1 MDSIKLQHLLYS
13 MYIAPA
19 RGSCC
24 FDEIF
29 SFNSFPIEIFNQR
42 LVLIEQFSTKN
53 GYTTFRALPNVI
65 LLEVFLNDGMPS
77 SVCLKCRLTFDYC
90 YRFKQMCKKAENLLS
105 QVPLLGEWPSPL
117 MKPIIPPEL
126 LQKQLTTHKE
136 NKKPIQQLKY
146 PTSKEQSQQP
156 SQSQQSSIAISK
168 VTNIKPSSLSVST
181 PRKILNSNPAPL
193 PEPPVPA
200 RMKKNKNVETFTFL
214 TKVENNEEISFDDV
228 QRLIA
233 SEDGEFTKLEPQ
245 DYEVTPASTFT
256 NIIKKK
262 PKLLNKSSMRILNK
276 EADVDA
282 EPRLKLPEVKHDED
296 GNVSIVTE
304 ILDPNEPYEN
314 ESDPIKN
321 AAPVKTNVFPC
332 PHCSRT
338 FPLLQLRDIHLVNH
352 TRERHYPCTDCDRS
366 FFSKYDLQ
374 KHTVIHTGERKYKCT
389 VCDRGFTRPALLQR
403 HEKIHTDIPKFLCVF
418 CEKAF
423 LSKDA
428 MEKHAERHRKNRPFK
443 CKVCSKAFAF
453 KQGLERHE
461 VVHSREQPY
470 PCQYCDQSFCTQSK
484 LARHL
489 VAHAGD
495 RPFPCKF
502 CPKSYLLS
510 HHLSRHMRTHK
521 ESVVMY
527 SCNECD
533 QVYRTCNELVMHS
546 TVHATD
552 TLTCPL
558 CQQVFDDVD
567 SVTSHIME
575 HANNESFPCEFCDL
589 IFLTYN
595 EQNYH
600 VKSAHASDV
609 AAYNED
615 ENNTKRKKHCSDEEF
630 EETIEEFLYD
640 DDAELD
646 INTNQSVNNEKQ
658 NNSEE
663 TKMAKN
669 EDEEHYEAEYLKIEE
684 IVSADEE
691 MVAEVLSE
699 INEDQEP
706 VLKKSKVN
714 PSKEKVQVLE
724 NEIIPM
730 RRKATNRN
738 PQNAERT
745 TSQKSR
751 VIVNQNLVAR
761 RGRPSTVS
769 LTTNEKNAPNDDN
782 KNDTPTSSKNSKVLE
797 ALGSRSKQ
805 IDSKAIIP
813 KKDGVSPVKTYENI
827 VRTKAG
833 EKGVRVQK
841 IVTKAEAAAMVKDGR
856 IRINE
861 GKFIRIKDGNSPK
874 SSK

>member
-1 MDSIKLQHLLYS
+1 M
-13 MYIAPA
+13 
-19 RGSCC
+19 
-24 FDEIF
+24 
-29 SFNSFPIEIFNQR
+29 
-42 LVLIEQFSTKN
+42 
-53 GYTTFRALPNVI
+53 
-65 LLEVFLNDGMPS
+65 FLNDGMPS
-77 SVCLKCRLTFDYC
+77 TLCLKCRLTFDYC

-105 QVPLLGEWPSPL
+105 QVPLLGEWPAPL

-126 LQKQLTTHKE
+126 LPKQITTHKQ
-136 NKKPIQQLKY
+136 NKKPIQQVKY
-146 PTSKEQSQQP
+146 STSKESSQQ
-156 SQSQQSSIAISK
+156 SLQSQQSAAVVISK
-168 VTNIKPSSLSVST
+168 TTNIKQSSSSVPT

-193 PEPPVPA
+193 PEPPVPT
-200 RMKKNKNVETFTFL
+200 RMKKNKNVETFSFL
-214 TKVENNEEISFDDV
+214 TKVENNEDISFDDV
-228 QRLIA
+228 QRLISA
-233 SEDGEFTKLEPQ
+233 EDGEFTKEEPEN
-245 DYEVTPASTFT
+245 YEVTPESTST
-256 NIIKKK
+256 NITKKK

-276 EADVDA
+276 EANIDT
-282 EPRLKLPEVKHDED
+282 EPRLKLPQVKHDED

-314 ESDPIKN
+314 DSDPIKN

-332 PHCSRT
+332 PYCDRT

-389 VCDRGFTRPALLQR
+389 VCERGFTRPALLQR

-423 LSKDA
+423 LSKDD
-428 MEKHAERHRKNRPFK
+428 MEKHTERHRKNRPFK

-470 PCQYCDQSFCTQSK
+470 PCQYCDKSFCTQSK

-489 VAHAGD
+489 VAHAGS

-527 SCNECD
+527 SCNECE
-533 QVYRTCNELVMHS
+533 QVYRTCNELVLHS

-552 TLTCPL
+552 TLICPL
-558 CQQVFDDVD
+558 CQQAFEDVA
-567 SVTSHIME
+567 SVTAHIME

-600 VKSAHASDV
+600 VKSAHASDL

-615 ENNTKRKKHCSDEEF
+615 EKNTKREKNCSDEEF

-640 DDAELD
+640 DNEFDV
-646 INTNQSVNNEKQ
+646 NTNQNANNEKQ
-658 NNSEE
+658 KEFDESKM
-663 TKMAKN
+663 TKT
-669 EDEEHYEAEYLKIEE
+669 EDEEQYETEYLKVEE
-684 IVSADEE
+684 FISADEE
-691 MVAEVLSE
+691 MIAEVLSE

-706 VLKKSKVN
+706 VLKIGKFNSSN
-714 PSKEKVQVLE
+714 EKEQCIQNEDVQL
-724 NEIIPM
+724 
-730 RRKATNRN
+730 RRKTPKRN
-738 PQNAERT
+738 PQNADGS
-745 TSQKSR
+745 TSQKPPKR

-761 RGRPSTVS
+761 RGRPSAAS
-769 LTTNEKNAPNDDN
+769 STTNRNNGQRNDDG
-782 KNDTPTSSKNSKVLE
+782 KNDTPISSKNSKTLE
-797 ALGSRSKQ
+797 NDNQR
-805 IDSKAIIP
+805 KAIIGSVITP
-813 KKDGVSPVKTYENI
+813 KERVAPGGNIENI
-827 VRTKAG
+827 LVRTKSV

-841 IVTKAEAAAMVKDGR
+841 QFFLTKSEALAMAKDGR
-856 IRINE
+856 VRTN
-861 GKFIRIKDGNSPK
+861 DGNLSK